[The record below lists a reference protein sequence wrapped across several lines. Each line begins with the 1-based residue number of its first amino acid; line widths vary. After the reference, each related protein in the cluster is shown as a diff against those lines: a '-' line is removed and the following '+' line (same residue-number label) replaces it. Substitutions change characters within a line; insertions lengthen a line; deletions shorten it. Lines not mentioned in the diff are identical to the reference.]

1 MQEVSLVFCSKCG
14 AELPEDAYFCPKC
27 GVRTRK
33 GVEAGVSISWAE
45 VKDEFSNI
53 GEEIEK
59 AFTTAGKEIEKA
71 FKSARES
78 IRESISEEAVVC
90 SHCGEKNRTD
100 AKFCY
105 NCGKELGQSP

>member
-1 MQEVSLVFCSKCG
+1 MFCSKCG
-14 AELPEDAYFCPKC
+14 AELPEDAYFCLKC

-33 GVEAGVSISWAE
+33 GVEAGVSVSWAE
-45 VKDEFSNI
+45 VKDEFSEI

-59 AFTTAGKEIEKA
+59 AFINAGKEIEKA

-78 IRESISEEAVVC
+78 IRESMRAENVSC
-90 SHCGEKNRTD
+90 PHCGEKNRTD